1 MRTFPYLQVSFSGSA
16 IHNVLPAALQ
26 PGAQVAGGDVHQPLQ
41 GLFGGPGD
49 VRREDG
55 IGQTAPSSQY
65 GLVPTNQIS
74 QLAQYFFSFSGTNE
88 IYVSLLLQK
97 VPGYETV
104 QVVLS

>member
-1 MRTFPYLQVSFSGSA
+1 M
-16 IHNVLPAALQ
+16 LPAALQ

-41 GLFGGPGD
+41 GLFGGPGHMGG
-49 VRREDG
+49 RMALGRL
-55 IGQTAPSSQY
+55 APSSQY

-97 VPGYETV
+97 VPGYETIYHTSCSFLTKQFHRV
-104 QVVLS
+104 